1 MGQSKYS
8 RLDGISFDQ
17 ENYANTKIYINH
29 VDGTLVLQDQEIAAL
44 TLAQLVGFEN
54 IDNVFI
60 VGKAGSGAKYKNIQD
75 ALNDVAVTSSF
86 LAPSVILVTAGV
98 YQESLTIQKD
108 GVHIIGLG
116 RVVISGAVGFASVLI
131 DDLGGVIPQVTH
143 LENLIIEKDQDA
155 EACVEVSG
163 SLDSTLLQKGLVIK
177 DCSLAATG
185 IGSYPVK
192 ADKVN
197 SISVIG
203 GSWEDSRSDSIC
215 FVSQVALFRCVG
227 LRKGTDFQMSY
238 DNTVDAPLTKTSEY
252 SISDVLGSGNFLVSL
267 LGTGS
272 LAINRST
279 AGDISITGDRTLL
292 LSDSQTNNLT
302 VQGTTSCSVVAT
314 KHGTIGGDA
323 TTTLSLSDLR
333 SSVDF
338 VGANSMSVSLP
349 LPYPNSLYMVSVDGY
364 DGSAPYVTN
373 KTAEGFD
380 IVFPDGVQHTK
391 TVYYQVIV

>member
-1 MGQSKYS
+1 M
-8 RLDGISFDQ
+8 
-17 ENYANTKIYINH
+17 
-29 VDGTLVLQDQEIAAL
+29 
-44 TLAQLVGFEN
+44 
-54 IDNVFI
+54 
-60 VGKAGSGAKYKNIQD
+60 
-75 ALNDVAVTSSF
+75 
-86 LAPSVILVTAGV
+86 
-98 YQESLTIQKD
+98 
-108 GVHIIGLG
+108 G

-314 KHGTIGGDA
+314 KHGTIGGC
-323 TTTLSLSDLR
+323 
-333 SSVDF
+333 
-338 VGANSMSVSLP
+338 
-349 LPYPNSLYMVSVDGY
+349 
-364 DGSAPYVTN
+364 
-373 KTAEGFD
+373 
-380 IVFPDGVQHTK
+380 
-391 TVYYQVIV
+391 YYHIEP